1 MIKRMV
7 RAYLLLGACLF
18 LTSCQAFFNFS
29 PDRAAVQEI
38 VMNSPSMVE
47 VHRDTI
53 RVLQM
58 KEFDPGFIVLATYL
72 ATAEG
77 GQMSE
82 CLAMF
87 YAEKAVEGWDA
98 HSRGSSCWPAELV
111 QEEPPIQ
118 VIRGQSRSGD
128 QSSSDASGLI
138 YDPEI
143 KTLQLT
149 WDDGES
155 QTLEVIKGSFLS
167 VRAGLHELQTV
178 NALNESGQIVY
189 THNIPI
195 PAPGKETP

>member
-1 MIKRMV
+1 VIQRIV
-7 RAYLLLGACLF
+7 QAFPFLVACLF
-18 LTSCQAFFNFS
+18 LTSCQALFNFS

-38 VMNSPSMVE
+38 VMNSPSMIE
-47 VHRDTI
+47 VQRDTI

-58 KEFDPGFIVLATYL
+58 QEFDPGFIVLATFL

-111 QEEPPIQ
+111 QEEPPLQ

-128 QSSSDASGLI
+128 QSSSDASGLV

-143 KTLQLT
+143 TTIQLT
-149 WDDGES
+149 WDDGEN
-155 QTLEVIKGSFLS
+155 QELEVIKGSFLS
-167 VRAGLHELQTV
+167 VRAGQHELQTV
-178 NALNESGQIVY
+178 NALDESGQVVY
-189 THNIPI
+189 THNIPT